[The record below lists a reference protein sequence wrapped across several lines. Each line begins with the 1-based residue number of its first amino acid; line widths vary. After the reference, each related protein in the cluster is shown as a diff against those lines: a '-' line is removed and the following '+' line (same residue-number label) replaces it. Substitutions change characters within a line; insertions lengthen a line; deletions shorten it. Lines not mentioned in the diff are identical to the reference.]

1 MGESAS
7 LVVQFLPKHLRS
19 FWQEKI
25 RYSGTLL
32 AMLNFGQVQ
41 QGPFRAGN
49 LPGGKYAKRCVDM
62 AFLDGTSSKNTEKF
76 YENRCVRYNFQW
88 CHGINMVVI
97 THLITFAWIWEY
109 IFISN
114 YRFIYAWLFLPSI
127 QYMYIYI
134 HMYVCIQICI
144 TMLGVAPSQ

>member
-19 FWQEKI
+19 FSQEKI

-41 QGPFRAGN
+41 RLGRFGQVTCQVENDFQEMCGHGILGVSQG
-49 LPGGKYAKRCVDM
+49 
-62 AFLDGTSSKNTEKF
+62 SKNTEKF

-88 CHGINMVVI
+88 CHGINMLVI
-97 THLITFAWIWEY
+97 THLITFA
-109 IFISN
+109 
-114 YRFIYAWLFLPSI
+114 
-127 QYMYIYI
+127 
-134 HMYVCIQICI
+134 
-144 TMLGVAPSQ
+144 